1 MADPS
6 VALQLALVDRLEAS
20 LASLSCPVYDGA
32 PLNAQMPYV
41 SIDNE
46 ITNAAD
52 FLASRLDERL
62 LYLSVWSDAKG
73 QLEVKRIMAAI
84 DEALHEQPLS
94 ISPGRVVSVRVLRK
108 QSNREP
114 DGVTYQGAVT
124 LRIYTQH

>member
-6 VALQLALVDRLEAS
+6 VALQLALVDRLEAA
-20 LASLSCPVYDGA
+20 LAPLSCPVYDGA

-46 ITNAAD
+46 IINAAD
-52 FLASRLDERL
+52 FLASRMDERL

-73 QLEVKRIMAAI
+73 QLEVKRVMAAI
-84 DEALHEQPLS
+84 DEALHEQPLQLET
-94 ISPGRVVSVRVLRK
+94 GHVVSVRVLRK

>member
-6 VALQLALVDRLEAS
+6 VALQLVLADRLEAA
-20 LASLSCPVYDGA
+20 LAPLGCPVYDGA

-84 DEALHEQPLS
+84 DEALHEQPL
-94 ISPGRVVSVRVLRK
+94 PLETGHVVSVRVLRK